1 MVHIYLILIHN
12 TVHKVSNKGMVDC
25 REGFIGF
32 KFLDFTLQF
41 LQKKYPIHKNIFR
54 GTRKKVHLAL
64 NKFFFG
70 I

>member
-12 TVHKVSNKGMVDC
+12 TGHKVSNTEMVDC

-32 KFLDFTLQF
+32 KFLDF

-64 NKFFFG
+64 NKNFFG

>member
-1 MVHIYLILIHN
+1 MVHIYHILIHN
-12 TVHKVSNKGMVDC
+12 TGQKVSNKEMVDC

-41 LQKKYPIHKNIFR
+41 LQKNTQKYFR